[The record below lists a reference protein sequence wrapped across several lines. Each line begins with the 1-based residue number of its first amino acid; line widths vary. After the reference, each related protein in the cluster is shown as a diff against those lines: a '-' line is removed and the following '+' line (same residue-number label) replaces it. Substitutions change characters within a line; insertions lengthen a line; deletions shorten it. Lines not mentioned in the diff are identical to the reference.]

1 MKIADTSF
9 NKSKVL
15 YQKSLNNSG
24 FYENIIYQQ
33 DNRNKNQLKKN
44 QKTPTQNNMAQPTIF
59 KNYENEYWQEVLQVN
74 QKPLPET

>member
-1 MKIADTSF
+1 MKIVDRSF

-33 DNRNKNQLKKN
+33 DNRNKNQHKKI
-44 QKTPTQNNMAQPTIF
+44 KMAQPTIS